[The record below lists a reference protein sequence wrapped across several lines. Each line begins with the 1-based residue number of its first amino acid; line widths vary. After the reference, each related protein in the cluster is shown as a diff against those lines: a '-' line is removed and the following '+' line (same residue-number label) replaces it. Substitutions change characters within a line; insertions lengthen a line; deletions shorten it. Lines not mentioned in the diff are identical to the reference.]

1 LTPLAAN
8 WRKGRALFVHAF
20 ASMTEYR
27 AETVI
32 WMISGSLPLVMMAMW
47 IGLAAG
53 GSVGGYGA
61 ADFAAYFLV
70 VFLVRQLTVVWVIWE
85 LDHEIRLGEL
95 SPKLLRPIDPLW
107 GHVAANLAEKLV
119 RLPLVLVPVFAGLW
133 WAGARL
139 PLTLESLAGF
149 GLLVG
154 GAWTIKFF
162 QQYATGLLTFWTDQS
177 VGLER
182 VWFTVSMVLS
192 GALAPLD
199 LFPEAVRG
207 VLPYTPFPYL
217 VDVPVQ
223 VLLGRLGGAELLQA
237 FAVQAAWALAFVV
250 ASRLLW
256 RHGLA
261 RYGAVGA

>member
-1 LTPLAAN
+1 MSALAAN
-8 WRKGRALFVHAF
+8 GRKARALFVHAF

-27 AETVI
+27 AEIVI

-47 IGLAAG
+47 IGLAADG
-53 GSVGGYGA
+53 PVGGYDA

-85 LDHEIRLGEL
+85 LDREIRLGEL

-107 GHVAANLAEKLV
+107 GHVADNLAEKAV
-119 RLPLVLVPVFAGLW
+119 RLPLVLVPVTAGLW
-133 WAGARL
+133 WAGAQL
-139 PLTLESLAGF
+139 PLTIESLGGF
-149 GLLVG
+149 VLLVV
-154 GAWTIKFF
+154 GAWVIKFF
-162 QQYATGLLTFWTDQS
+162 QQYATGLLTFWTDQT

-182 VWFTVSMVLS
+182 VWFSVSMVLS

-199 LFPEAVRG
+199 LFPEAVRA

-223 VLLGRLGGAELLQA
+223 ALLGRLAGPELLQA
-237 FAVQAAWALAFVV
+237 FVIQGAWGLAFVV
-250 ASRLLW
+250 ASRQAW
-256 RHGLA
+256 RHGIR